1 MTIKS
6 GINKYKF
13 VVRLLAFLLAVI
25 ILMGCSYNSDAASKV
40 SLNKKKITIHVGS
53 SYKLKLNGSKAVSW
67 KSSKKNVATINSKGK
82 VTAKKKG
89 SAVITCTAK
98 NGKKY
103 KCKVVVKNH
112 IYDVKVISEA
122 TKKSKGSSI
131 FTCKECGETFTRTT
145 IYDPSEEQVR
155 NDILAMKKKYPEGY
169 KWTTDDYAVWG
180 PDIYYDN
187 MQCTGYGCVGFAFIV
202 SDAAFGKNKS
212 KKISGDNWYK
222 KIRVG
227 DIVRINNDS
236 HSVIVLEKKKN
247 SIVVVEGAYNYSVH
261 WGREIP
267 MSEVK
272 QTGTY
277 LITRYP

>member
-67 KSSKKNVATINSKGK
+67 KSSKKSVATVNSKGK

-89 SAVITCTAK
+89 KATITCTAS

-103 KCKVVVKNH
+103 KCKITVKNH

-131 FTCKECGETFTRTT
+131 LPVRNVESPSTRIT
-145 IYDPSEEQVR
+145 IYDPSEDQVR
-155 NDILAMKKKYPEGY
+155 NDIKAMKKKYPEGY
-169 KWTTDDYAVWG
+169 KWTNDHYS
-180 PDIYYDN
+180 
-187 MQCTGYGCVGFAFIV
+187 YGDRKPIM
-202 SDAAFGKNKS
+202 
-212 KKISGDNWYK
+212 I
-222 KIRVG
+222 I
-227 DIVRINNDS
+227 
-236 HSVIVLEKKKN
+236 
-247 SIVVVEGAYNYSVH
+247 
-261 WGREIP
+261 
-267 MSEVK
+267 
-272 QTGTY
+272 
-277 LITRYP
+277 